1 MRNLAVVCSL
11 AALTTS
17 VSAQTSRNFGSV
29 VFPGGA
35 TSPSLGITRT
45 FGSAVFPGGAAVPV
59 IRGGAPPVT
68 GVQPPFAGFVN
79 TIPVQGNRNGQGF
92 QGNRNGQG
100 FQGNRNGQGFRRTAT
115 GRNTGSQTYVYAYP
129 VYVGGGYDS
138 GYGYAAPDQ
147 GPPPPQAAPP
157 SNLTVVYPPN
167 QRANPVMIQAG
178 PDGEYYT
185 SGQRQGA
192 TIYDAPR
199 TQAAVEDTPEPAD
212 GNRYLIAFKD
222 HTIYSAVAYWADGD
236 TLHYFT
242 TGNTH
247 NQVSVSLIDRDLTE
261 RLNKE
266 MGNDFKLPPAAK

>member
-1 MRNLAVVCSL
+1 MKKLAVVCSL

-17 VSAQTSRNFGSV
+17 LFAQPVTRNFGSV

-35 TSPSLGITRT
+35 TSPSVGITRT
-45 FGSAVFPGGAAVPV
+45 FGSAVFPGSAPVPV
-59 IRGGAPPVT
+59 VRGGASPVA
-68 GVQPPFAGFVN
+68 GVQRTFPGIVN
-79 TIPVQGNRNGQGF
+79 TFPVQGNRNV
-92 QGNRNGQG
+92 
-100 FQGNRNGQGFRRTAT
+100 QGFRRNAT
-115 GRNTGSQTYVYAYP
+115 GRNTRSQTYVYAYP
-129 VYVGGGYDS
+129 VFVGGGVGGGYDS
-138 GYGYAAPDQ
+138 GYAGQDP
-147 GPPPPQAAPP
+147 GPPQPQMAPP
-157 SNLTVVYPPN
+157 PNMTMVYPPN

-185 SGQRQGA
+185 SGGQRQGA
-192 TIYDAPR
+192 MIYDSPR
-199 TQAAVEDTPEPAD
+199 AQQQPAVEETPEPAD

-242 TGNTH
+242 SGNTH